1 MVTAC
6 MLCTTTCMWHCAL
19 HPCKL
24 PQTAPAALLSF
35 LGRYAHTV
43 ERLLEVAPLRR
54 FMVQLPPAVES
65 WREQLRLKGGLF
77 RTIRWVPG
85 WSMQ

>member
-1 MVTAC
+1 M
-6 MLCTTTCMWHCAL
+6 
-19 HPCKL
+19 
-24 PQTAPAALLSF
+24 
-35 LGRYAHTV
+35 

-77 RTIRWVPG
+77 RTIRWVGSPG
-85 WSMQ
+85 AGTCGVCWCLTVSAGQAAVHGCRMLWLA

>member
-1 MVTAC
+1 MP
-6 MLCTTTCMWHCAL
+6 
-19 HPCKL
+19 PCSI
-24 PQTAPAALLSF
+24 PWC
-35 LGRYAHTV
+35 RYAHTV

>member
-1 MVTAC
+1 
-6 MLCTTTCMWHCAL
+6 
-19 HPCKL
+19 
-24 PQTAPAALLSF
+24 
-35 LGRYAHTV
+35 V

-77 RTIRWVPG
+77 RTIRWVGLELCG
-85 WSMQ
+85 WAAVALT

>member
-1 MVTAC
+1 M
-6 MLCTTTCMWHCAL
+6 
-19 HPCKL
+19 
-24 PQTAPAALLSF
+24 
-35 LGRYAHTV
+35 

-77 RTIRWVPG
+77 RTIRWVGSPG
-85 WSMQ
+85 AGNGWCFSGA